1 MQILNV
7 IVTNE
12 DGAIEIINSFINNK
26 NGAEE
31 CFIER
36 IQAVYDMRGWG
47 EISTDDKIEFLA
59 DTEYYDEEDGFTIRL
74 YCSDNV
80 C

>member
-12 DGAIEIINSFINNK
+12 DGVIETIDSFIDNK
-26 NGAEE
+26 KGAEE

-36 IQAVYDMRGWG
+36 IQAVYDVREWG
-47 EISTDDKIEFLA
+47 EISNDDKIEFLA
-59 DTEYYDEEDGFTIRL
+59 NAEYYDEEDGFTISL
-74 YCSDNV
+74 YRSDNIH
-80 C
+80 